1 MRSVP
6 MAEFAE
12 NATTFV
18 LAAKAGEDVVITRNG
33 TPMATL
39 SAVDPDGG
47 AAQREGEQAARQRE
61 EDRRARQRAAVDALF
76 EAGRARRAA
85 GRPGATNAEII
96 AWIKEDQ
103 R

>member
-6 MAEFAE
+6 IAEFAE
-12 NATTFV
+12 NATGFV
-18 LAAKAGEDVVITRNG
+18 LAAKAGEDVVITRHG
-33 TPMATL
+33 KPMATL
-39 SAVDPDGG
+39 TAVDPDGG
-47 AAQREGEQAARQRE
+47 AAQREEERATALREEERKARQRQ
-61 EDRRARQRAAVDALF
+61 AIDALF

-85 GRPGATNAEII
+85 GRPGATNDEII